1 MVTNNEYQK
10 LTGTQKESQQLFL
23 GGAGRE
29 LYKRVSQRF
38 PFNVPISYKKINL
51 QKTELSS
58 SAVPH
63 PNLTAES
70 ADVSLTNT
78 LTFMLKDEAG
88 IFDSLWELTG
98 SFSIFPNSDL

>member
-1 MVTNNEYQK
+1 M
-10 LTGTQKESQQLFL
+10 
-23 GGAGRE
+23 
-29 LYKRVSQRF
+29 YKRVSQRTSRF
-38 PFNVPISYKKINL
+38 PFNVPISYKKISL

-70 ADVSLTNT
+70 ADALLTNT

-88 IFDSLWELTG
+88 IFDSLWALTG
-98 SFSIFPNSDL
+98 SISIKFCLDRKHANSDL